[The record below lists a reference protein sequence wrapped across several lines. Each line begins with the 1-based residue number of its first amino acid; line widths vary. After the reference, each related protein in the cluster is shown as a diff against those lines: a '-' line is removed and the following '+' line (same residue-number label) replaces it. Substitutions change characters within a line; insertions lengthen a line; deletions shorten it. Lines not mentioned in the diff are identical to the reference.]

1 MQPAELDLLRSRL
14 TPPAVVV
21 DLDAFDANTR
31 TIAGLAAKQAPGRT
45 VRVATKSLRVPDLI
59 DRVLAFGPPYRGVL
73 CYAARELELLAE
85 RGVQDL
91 LLAYPTQRPLDLEAI
106 ARVLDEKD
114 ARVAVVVDRIEGAEI
129 WARAVRGAARTL
141 SLVVE
146 LDVSLRLLGGRV
158 HLGARRSP
166 VRAAEDAAA
175 LARAIAA
182 MEGVRFGGV
191 MAYEG
196 QIAGVADRNPFARL
210 LNPAVRWVRR
220 RSRRVVARLRER
232 CARALADAGLP
243 APVFNAG
250 GTGSLGFGE
259 PEPWV
264 TELTAGSGFLC
275 PHYFDY
281 FSNLRLSPACFY
293 ALQVVRSSDPGF
305 VTCQGG
311 GFVASGDP
319 GWHRVPR
326 PWYPPGLELVR
337 SEGAGEVQTPLRVPE
352 GIALAP
358 GDVVFFRHAKAGELA
373 EHFPEYLLARAGE
386 VVGTALTYRGLGKSF
401 P

>member
-14 TPPAVVV
+14 TPPAAVV
-21 DLDAFDANTR
+21 DLDAFDANVR
-31 TIAGLAAKQAPGRT
+31 AIADLAARQAPGRT

-59 DRVLAFGPPYRGVL
+59 ERILAFGAPYRGVL
-73 CYAARELELLAE
+73 CYAAREVELLAE
-85 RGVQDL
+85 RGVEDL
-91 LLAYPTQRPLDLEAI
+91 LLAYPTQRTPDLEAI
-106 ARVLDEKD
+106 AGVLDRG
-114 ARVAVVVDRIEGAEI
+114 ARAAVVVDRVEGAEI
-129 WARAVRGAARTL
+129 WAAAVRSAGRPL
-141 SLVVE
+141 PLVVE

-166 VRAAEDAAA
+166 LRTPAAVVA
-175 LARAIAA
+175 LARAIEA

-196 QIAGVADRNPFARL
+196 QVAGVADRNPFAPL
-210 LNPAVRWVRR
+210 LNPAVRWMRR
-220 RSRRVVARLRER
+220 RSRRAVARLREG
-232 CARALADAGLP
+232 CARALADAGLRLE
-243 APVFNAG
+243 VFNAG
-250 GTGSLGFGE
+250 GTGSLGFAE
-259 PEPWV
+259 SEPWV

-281 FSNLRLSPACFY
+281 FSNLRLEPACFY
-293 ALQVVRSSDPGF
+293 GLQVVRSSDPGF

-319 GWHRVPR
+319 GWHRAPR
-326 PWYPPGLELVR
+326 PWYPRGLELVR
-337 SEGAGEVQTPLRVPE
+337 AEGAGEVQTPLRVPE
-352 GIALAP
+352 GVMVRE

-373 EHFPEYLLARAGE
+373 EHFQEYLLARKGE
-386 VVGTALTYRGLGKSF
+386 VVDRAPTYRGLGKCF